1 MHTGIRHYLPKFGPR
16 SNPGFPQKPKPG
28 QRLKFPSKPMW
39 ALAKKEFNA
48 FFQSSTGVLILCVYL
63 GMNAAFLW
71 LMSGPFNL
79 LDSGY
84 AQLDGLFML
93 SPWVFLFLLPAIA
106 MRMLAEERRS
116 GTLEWLLTKPLSE
129 WQIVLGKWLAG
140 MMLVLLALLPT
151 VIYAL
156 SLYQLGNPIGNL
168 DFGSTL
174 GSYLGL
180 LFLASTYLSL
190 SLLTS
195 AMTDNPIVAFVLGM
209 LLCLIF
215 YAGFDQLAAFQ
226 LFKSQSLLVLN
237 LGISEHYTSI
247 SRGVVDSRDVLYFIG
262 LSIISLG
269 AARTALQ
276 SRNW

>member
-1 MHTGIRHYLPKFGPR
+1 
-16 SNPGFPQKPKPG
+16 
-28 QRLKFPSKPMW
+28 MW

-129 WQIVLGKWLAG
+129 WQIVIGKWLAG
-140 MMLVLLALLPT
+140 MMLVGLALIPT
-151 VIYAL
+151 LIYAL
-156 SLYQLGNPIGNL
+156 SLYKLGNPTGNL
-168 DFGSTL
+168 DLGSTL
-174 GSYLGL
+174 GSYIGL
-180 LFLASTYLSL
+180 LFLASTYLSI
-190 SLLTS
+190 SLFTS

-215 YAGFDQLAAFQ
+215 YAGFDQLSAFQ
-226 LFKSQSLLVLN
+226 LFKSRSLLILN

-247 SRGVVDSRDVLYFIG
+247 SRGVVDSRDVLYFLG
-262 LSIISLG
+262 LSFVSLS

>member
-1 MHTGIRHYLPKFGPR
+1 
-16 SNPGFPQKPKPG
+16 
-28 QRLKFPSKPMW
+28 MW

-151 VIYAL
+151 VIYAM

-247 SRGVVDSRDVLYFIG
+247 SRGVVDSRDVLYFVG
-262 LSIISLG
+262 LSIVSLG

>member
-1 MHTGIRHYLPKFGPR
+1 
-16 SNPGFPQKPKPG
+16 
-28 QRLKFPSKPMW
+28 MW

-140 MMLVLLALLPT
+140 MMLVLLALLTT

-262 LSIISLG
+262 LSIVSLG

>member
-1 MHTGIRHYLPKFGPR
+1 
-16 SNPGFPQKPKPG
+16 
-28 QRLKFPSKPMW
+28 MW

-151 VIYAL
+151 VIYAM

-262 LSIISLG
+262 LSIVSLG

>member
-1 MHTGIRHYLPKFGPR
+1 
-16 SNPGFPQKPKPG
+16 
-28 QRLKFPSKPMW
+28 MW

-151 VIYAL
+151 VIYAM

-215 YAGFDQLAAFQ
+215 YAGFGKNLDI
-226 LFKSQSLLVLN
+226 LFLGTSKKVSSIPKGSNKFSLR
-237 LGISEHYTSI
+237 YTSKGFPLSLCTTNPVI
-247 SRGVVDSRDVLYFIG
+247 S
-262 LSIISLG
+262 
-269 AARTALQ
+269 TAIE
-276 SRNW
+276 

>member
-1 MHTGIRHYLPKFGPR
+1 
-16 SNPGFPQKPKPG
+16 
-28 QRLKFPSKPMW
+28 
-39 ALAKKEFNA
+39 
-48 FFQSSTGVLILCVYL
+48 
-63 GMNAAFLW
+63 
-71 LMSGPFNL
+71 
-79 LDSGY
+79 
-84 AQLDGLFML
+84 ML

-247 SRGVVDSRDVLYFIG
+247 SRGVVDSRDVLYFLG
-262 LSIISLG
+262 LSMVSLG

>member
-1 MHTGIRHYLPKFGPR
+1 
-16 SNPGFPQKPKPG
+16 
-28 QRLKFPSKPMW
+28 MW

-48 FFQSSTGVLILCVYL
+48 FFQSSTRVLILCVYL

-71 LMSGPFNL
+71 LFDGPFNL

-106 MRMLAEERRS
+106 MRMLAEERRT

-129 WQIVLGKWLAG
+129 WDIVLGKWLAG
-140 MMLVLLALLPT
+140 MLLVFLAILPT
-151 VIYAL
+151 VVYAI
-156 SLYQLGNPIGNL
+156 SLYQLGNPVGNL
-168 DFGSTL
+168 DLGSTL
-174 GSYLGL
+174 GSYVGL
-180 LFLASTYLSL
+180 FFLASVYLSI
-190 SLLTS
+190 SLFTS
-195 AMTDNPIVAFVLGM
+195 AITDNQIVAFVLGL
-209 LLCLIF
+209 LLCLF
-215 YAGFDQLAAFQ
+215 LYAGFDQLAALSVLKDQ
-226 LFKSQSLLVLN
+226 GLFIMR

-247 SRGVVDSRDVLYFIG
+247 SRGVLDSRDLVYFLG
-262 LSIISLG
+262 TSLLFLG

>member
-1 MHTGIRHYLPKFGPR
+1 
-16 SNPGFPQKPKPG
+16 
-28 QRLKFPSKPMW
+28 MW

-247 SRGVVDSRDVLYFIG
+247 SRGVVDSRDVLYFVG
-262 LSIISLG
+262 LSIVSLG

>member
-1 MHTGIRHYLPKFGPR
+1 
-16 SNPGFPQKPKPG
+16 
-28 QRLKFPSKPMW
+28 MW

-262 LSIISLG
+262 LSIVSLG

>member
-1 MHTGIRHYLPKFGPR
+1 
-16 SNPGFPQKPKPG
+16 
-28 QRLKFPSKPMW
+28 MW

-63 GMNAAFLW
+63 GMNGAFLW
-71 LMSGPFNL
+71 LMQGPFHL

-93 SPWVFLFLLPAIA
+93 SPWVFLFLLPAIG
-106 MRMLAEERRS
+106 MRMLAEERRT

-129 WQIVLGKWLAG
+129 MQVVAGKWLAG
-140 MMLVLLALLPT
+140 MMLVVLALLPT
-151 VIYAL
+151 VVYAI
-156 SLYQLGNPIGNL
+156 SLYQLGNPVGNL
-168 DFGSTL
+168 DLGSTL

-180 LFLASTYLSL
+180 LFLASAYLSL
-190 SLLTS
+190 SLFTS
-195 AMTDNPIVAFVLGM
+195 AITDNPIVAFVLGM
-209 LLCLIF
+209 LLSLIF
-215 YAGFDQLAAFQ
+215 YAGFDQLASLDA
-226 LFKSQSLLVLN
+226 LKSQSLLVLN

-247 SRGVVDSRDVLYFIG
+247 TRGVVDSRDVVYFVG
-262 LSIISLG
+262 LTCVSLA

>member
-1 MHTGIRHYLPKFGPR
+1 
-16 SNPGFPQKPKPG
+16 
-28 QRLKFPSKPMW
+28 MW

-247 SRGVVDSRDVLYFIG
+247 SRGVVDSRDVLYFLG
-262 LSIISLG
+262 LSMVSLG

>member
-1 MHTGIRHYLPKFGPR
+1 
-16 SNPGFPQKPKPG
+16 
-28 QRLKFPSKPMW
+28 MW

-151 VIYAL
+151 VIYAM

-247 SRGVVDSRDVLYFIG
+247 SRGVVDSRDVLYFLG
-262 LSIISLG
+262 LSMVSLG

>member
-1 MHTGIRHYLPKFGPR
+1 
-16 SNPGFPQKPKPG
+16 
-28 QRLKFPSKPMW
+28 
-39 ALAKKEFNA
+39 
-48 FFQSSTGVLILCVYL
+48 
-63 GMNAAFLW
+63 
-71 LMSGPFNL
+71 MSGPFNL

-247 SRGVVDSRDVLYFIG
+247 SRGVVDSRDVLYFVG
-262 LSIISLG
+262 LSIVSLG

>member
-1 MHTGIRHYLPKFGPR
+1 
-16 SNPGFPQKPKPG
+16 
-28 QRLKFPSKPMW
+28 MW

-247 SRGVVDSRDVLYFIG
+247 SRGVVDSRDVLYFVG
-262 LSIISLG
+262 LSMVSLG